1 MQTHGGVPAA
11 VAIEST
17 ERRFHVELKVD
28 WNKDGNY
35 AHPLSDL
42 SPYFSSATTDRS
54 LRGSAPEEVLL
65 IEGASAAELV
75 FTIHGD
81 YQGLTFGAI
90 FSPYQQRSPFFQ
102 KNIIGAEVT
111 YRIGVETAV
120 GVIWYPQFIG
130 NIRTI
135 TPDRADGTV
144 EITALDRVEK
154 LRRPV
159 QFPPWA
165 ISEFHLSR
173 GVIKAQLCDTQ
184 WVIDH
189 CLRLCDT
196 SPTPNRLIQ
205 EEETDKTPEQLAEW
219 ASRFWLSGTGSYLPT
234 YGYPDSSQEF
244 PATENTGIPMYSKS
258 GPTHP
263 DTLSPSDH
271 PLTLS
276 ALGDEPGSRLR
287 YWVSNRDALF
297 AAITTHYTGFTLVTR
312 GPRADYYKSAPAQDI
327 MTVRIDGFVVIKI
340 KLESGQIWTERLDEE
355 GGTLFPSS
363 RIPIPAN
370 DYVDVSVKWTA
381 EPGTGIRYFL
391 QVGTTD
397 TGWQTVAPE
406 PDPNPP
412 LDPNA
417 GLVQLWH
424 KVSLCDAYHYSE
436 GILGFGDS
444 SRAPRRAAKYAAV
457 LDPGLNRFSF
467 MPTRNSD
474 DAWEVITA
482 AAGSEF
488 GSVFWDETGVFR
500 FWNYQRILAL
510 QDTVIRTL
518 TLDQVSGMKITNSLD
533 SIRNIWSVE
542 VKQRRAV
549 PGKVYS
555 ARSQDQY
562 YTAGGISRF
571 PVWVDDVLAP
581 LPSLIPR
588 YVSAAGNPF
597 WPQWNNDVL
606 HGYVV
611 QWFRNGVWAE
621 DNTRQGIDVSAYFD
635 WQGYL
640 VIRLQNGWPEPARLL
655 RDNGQPA
662 LAVGGNRIL
671 DAVPLTFTHQDQGS
685 VDEYGGRNLA
695 LSGDWYQDLYNSAA
709 MIDELLP
716 RTARP
721 SPTTDAITIAGDP
734 RLQLGDCIAIKDDDG
749 FGSSAP
755 LQIYGIRREFRHDAG
770 LTDTLTVEMIR
781 QRVTFENTTN
791 VDIPEA
797 PGPAA
802 TSPIT
807 VTGIPGKAPNPLKV
821 SADIKHTFR
830 GDLVLDL
837 VAPDGSTYRLKDSDS
852 SDSSDNVITTY
863 SVNASSEVA
872 NGTWQLRVQDVFGGD
887 TGFIDAWKLTFIV

>member
-1 MQTHGGVPAA
+1 MQTHGGAPAA
-11 VAIEST
+11 TAIESH
-17 ERRFHVELKVD
+17 ERVFRAELKVD
-28 WNKDGNY
+28 WDKDGRY
-35 AHPLSDL
+35 THPLSDL
-42 SPYFSSATTDRS
+42 SPFVSSATTDRS

-75 FTIHGD
+75 VTLHGD
-81 YQGLTFGAI
+81 YQGLSFAGL

-102 KNIIGAEVT
+102 TNIIGAEIT
-111 YRIGVETAV
+111 YRLGVETVA
-120 GVIWYPQFIG
+120 GVVWYPQFVG

-173 GVIKAQLCDTQ
+173 GVIQAQLCQTQ

-196 SPTPNRLIQ
+196 SPTPHRLIQ
-205 EEETDKTPEQLAEW
+205 EEETDHTPEDLAQW

-234 YGYPDSSQEF
+234 YGYPDATQEF
-244 PATENTGIPMYSKS
+244 PVTETTGTPMFSRF
-258 GPTHP
+258 GPIHP
-263 DTLSPSDH
+263 DAPNPSDH
-271 PLTLS
+271 PLTLA
-276 ALGDEPGSRLR
+276 ALGDEPGSMLR

-297 AAITTHYTGFTLVTR
+297 SSLSTHYMGFTLVTR
-312 GPRADYYKSAPAQDI
+312 GPRAAYYRSASAQEV
-327 MTVRIDGFVVIKI
+327 MTVRINGFVVIKI
-340 KLESGQIWTERLDEE
+340 KVEDGEIWTERLDED

-363 RIPIPAN
+363 RIPVPDG
-370 DYVDVSVKWTA
+370 DYVDVSVVWNVDFTA
-381 EPGTGIRYFL
+381 GIQYFL
-391 QVGTTD
+391 QVGSDD
-397 TGWQTVAPE
+397 TGLQTVAPP
-406 PDPNPP
+406 PDLNPP
-412 LDPNA
+412 RDPNA
-417 GLVQLWH
+417 GLMQLWH
-424 KVSLCDAYHYSE
+424 RVSLGDVYYYSE
-436 GILGFGDS
+436 GFIGFAGTS
-444 SRAPRRAAKYAAV
+444 LVPRRPTRYAAV

-467 MPTRNSD
+467 LPTRSSN
-474 DAWEVITA
+474 DAWEIITA
-482 AAGSEF
+482 VAGSEF

-510 QDTVIRTL
+510 QDTVVRTL
-518 TLDQVSGMKITNSLD
+518 TLDDVSGMKITNSLD
-533 SIRNIWSVE
+533 SVRNIWSIE
-542 VKQRRAV
+542 VKQKRAV

-562 YTAGGISRF
+562 YTERGISRF

-581 LPSLIPR
+581 IPSLIPR

-597 WPQWNNDVL
+597 WPQWNNDVQ

-611 QWFRNGVWAE
+611 QWFKNGVWAE

-662 LAVGGNRIL
+662 LAVGGTRIL
-671 DAVPLTFTHQDQGS
+671 DAIPLTFSHKDQGS
-685 VDEYGGRNLA
+685 IGEYSGRNLS

-709 MIDELLP
+709 MVDELLP

-734 RLQLGDCIAIKDDDG
+734 RLQLGDCITINDDDG

-755 LQIYGIRREFRHDAG
+755 LQIYGIRREFSRDGG
-770 LTDTLTVEMIR
+770 LADTLTVELTR
-781 QRVTFENTTN
+781 RRKVFENATN
-791 VDIPEA
+791 VNIPDSA
-797 PGPAA
+797 PAV
-802 TSPIT
+802 TSAIT
-807 VTGIPGKAPNPLKV
+807 VAGIPGNASSALKV
-821 SADIKHTFR
+821 GVDIKHTYR
-830 GDLVLDL
+830 GDLEIDL
-837 VAPDGSTYRLKDSDS
+837 IAPDGTTFRLKNSESTDSD
-852 SDSSDNVITTY
+852 DNVITTY
-863 SVNASSEVA
+863 TVNASSSPA
-872 NGTWQLRVQDVFGGD
+872 TGIWQLRVRDVFQAD
-887 TGFIDAWKLTFIV
+887 TGFIDSWRLTFFI